1 MDRQQEKTK
10 GLPQMVFTANV
21 CLLMGNNVFQILA
34 VHVEREI
41 DSRFDDTKH
50 KRRAYIL
57 ALENIVLIA
66 NGSINFSIQTL
77 IADNSIGD

>member
-1 MDRQQEKTK
+1 MDRQQEETK
-10 GLPQMVFTANV
+10 GLPPMVFTSNV
-21 CLLMGNNVFQILA
+21 RLLMGNNVFQILF
-34 VHVEREI
+34 VHAERKI
-41 DSRFDDTKH
+41 DSRIDNAKH